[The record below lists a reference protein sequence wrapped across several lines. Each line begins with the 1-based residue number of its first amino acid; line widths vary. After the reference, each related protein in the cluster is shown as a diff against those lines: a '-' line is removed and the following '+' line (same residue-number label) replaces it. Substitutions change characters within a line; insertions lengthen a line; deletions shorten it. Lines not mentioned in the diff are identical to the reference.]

1 MIKPLSLAA
10 LLAVSTVFLPLAGR
24 ADDPVSLT
32 RALAA
37 AARTDWDQA
46 AAEARLAGPLAFDL
60 IEWQRLRAGK
70 GSFAD
75 YADFAARRGDWPGM
89 ELLRKQGE
97 AQLAGA
103 NPVEIVAYFGDGAP
117 QTGTGA
123 LALIA
128 ARQAMGQP
136 DKAAAV
142 AEAAWRR
149 LELTAEEQAAFLARH
164 ADLVAPFHG
173 GRMQAALDQGRLAR
187 ARAMLPLV
195 TPGTKAVAAAR
206 IALQAR
212 TEGVDKLL
220 QAVPERLAGSAGLAR
235 DRAVWRWRNS
245 LEDGAAE
252 IVLAFSKDAES
263 LGDPK
268 LWAEVRGQL
277 ARFFLRQGDPR
288 LAYKIA
294 ARHRLPSDDADWG
307 DLEWLAGFAA
317 LKLGDA
323 PTALEH
329 FEALE
334 AGVSTPISKS
344 RAAYW
349 RGRALE
355 VIGRVAEADQAWV
368 EGAQWQTAYYGLLC
382 AERIG
387 APLDPAFAT
396 PPALPDWKAA
406 PFVSDPVFQA
416 AQLLQAAGARDLA
429 ERFLLHLEE
438 RLPPEQIAPLARLA
452 EEWHNAHLMLLL
464 AKRAANE
471 GVVLT
476 RAYYPLPEL
485 NPAGLVV
492 PEELALSIAR
502 RESEFDPAVISP
514 VGARGM
520 MQLMPETAKM
530 MAKKLGEPYE
540 LRRLTSDPS
549 YNVRLGSEYLAKLQ
563 EEFGTSPVLVAA
575 GYNAGPG
582 RPRRWISERGD
593 PRQPAVDVVEWVEM
607 IPFTETRTYVMRV
620 AESLPVYRARLGRP
634 DAGAVRFTDELRG
647 NW

>member
-1 MIKPLSLAA
+1 
-10 LLAVSTVFLPLAGR
+10 
-24 ADDPVSLT
+24 
-32 RALAA
+32 
-37 AARTDWDQA
+37 
-46 AAEARLAGPLAFDL
+46 
-60 IEWQRLRAGK
+60 
-70 GSFAD
+70 
-75 YADFAARRGDWPGM
+75 
-89 ELLRKQGE
+89 
-97 AQLAGA
+97 
-103 NPVEIVAYFGDGAP
+103 
-117 QTGTGA
+117 
-123 LALIA
+123 
-128 ARQAMGQP
+128 
-136 DKAAAV
+136 
-142 AEAAWRR
+142 
-149 LELTAEEQAAFLARH
+149 
-164 ADLVAPFHG
+164 
-173 GRMQAALDQGRLAR
+173 
-187 ARAMLPLV
+187 MLPLV
-195 TPGTKAVAAAR
+195 SPGTKAVAAAR

-416 AQLLQAAGARDLA
+416 AQLLQTAGARDLA

>member
-1 MIKPLSLAA
+1 MTRPRSLAA
-10 LLAVSTVFLPLAGR
+10 LLAVCLVLLPLSGR
-24 ADDPVSLT
+24 ADDPAALT
-32 RALAA
+32 RALQMAA
-37 AARTDWDQA
+37 KTDWEQA
-46 AAEARLAGPLAFDL
+46 AAEARLSGPLAFDL

-75 YADFAARRGDWPGM
+75 YADFTARRSDWPGM
-89 ELLRKQGE
+89 ELLRKKGE
-97 AQLAGA
+97 AQLSGA
-103 NPVEIVAYFGDGAP
+103 NPIETVAYFGDAPP

-128 ARQAMGQP
+128 ARLALGQK
-136 DKAAAV
+136 DKAATV
-142 AEAAWRR
+142 AEAAWRS
-149 LELTAEEQAAFLARH
+149 LDLAPEEQAAFLARH

-173 GRMQAALDQGRLAR
+173 GRMQAALDQGRLAQ

-195 TPGTKAVAAAR
+195 SPGTKAVAEAR
-206 IALQAR
+206 IALQSRA
-212 TEGVDKLL
+212 EGVDKLVK
-220 QAVPERLAGSAGLAR
+220 AVPERLAGSAGLAR
-235 DRAVWRWRNS
+235 DRAVWRWRNDM
-245 LEDGAAE
+245 EEGAAE
-252 IVLAFSKDAES
+252 IVLAFSKNAES
-263 LGDPK
+263 LGDPV
-268 LWAEVRGQL
+268 LWSDLRGQL
-277 ARFFLRQGDPR
+277 ARFFLRKGDAQ

-294 ARHRLPSDDADWG
+294 ARHRLPSNDSDWG

-323 PTALEH
+323 PTALGH
-329 FEALE
+329 FEALD

-355 VIGRVAEADQAWV
+355 MIGRVAEADQAYV
-368 EGAQWQTAYYGLLC
+368 EGAQWQTAFYGLLC

-387 APLDPAFAT
+387 APLDPAFAD
-396 PPALPDWKAA
+396 PPALPDWKSA

-452 EEWHNAHLMLLL
+452 EEWHDAHLMLLL
-464 AKRAANE
+464 AKRAANAG
-471 GVVLT
+471 GVLV
-476 RAYYPLPEL
+476 RAYYPLPDL
-485 NPAGLVV
+485 NPEGLVV

-502 RESEFDPAVISP
+502 RESEFDPAVVSP

-530 MAKKLGEPYE
+530 MAKKLGETYD
-540 LRRLTSDPS
+540 LKRLTTDPS
-549 YNVRLGSEYLAKLQ
+549 YNVRLGSEYLAKLE

-582 RPRRWISERGD
+582 RPRRWITERGD
-593 PRQPAVDVVEWVEM
+593 PRHPTVDVVEWVEM